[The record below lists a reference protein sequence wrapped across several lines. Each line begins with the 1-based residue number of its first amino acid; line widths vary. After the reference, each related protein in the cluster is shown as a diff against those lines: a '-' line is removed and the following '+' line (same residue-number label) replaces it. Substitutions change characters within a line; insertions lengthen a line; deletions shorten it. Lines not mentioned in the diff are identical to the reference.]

1 MAKFS
6 PAHGITL
13 FVSDGGVSGV
23 YSAVIVKSKF
33 GGIYGE
39 RVFQA
44 PPNFEKTFVT
54 PQCDFSGGLPLK
66 TAGGGLPLK
75 TAGACLSGTAV
86 VAGDS
91 HRTPPP
97 DQHAQEHVQ
106 LKEWFGSS
114 HGNLPMA
121 VTKVFLKGYPKH
133 FVLKTSCRGN
143 LSTTVASSRRSA

>member
-1 MAKFS
+1 MGA
-6 PAHGITL
+6 
-13 FVSDGGVSGV
+13 
-23 YSAVIVKSKF
+23 YSAVIVKLNV

-44 PPNFEKTFVT
+44 PPNSEKTFVT
-54 PQCDFSGGLPLK
+54 PQCDFS
-66 TAGGGLPLK
+66 GGLPLK

-106 LKEWFGSS
+106 SKEWSGSLCV
-114 HGNLPMA
+114 NFPMA
-121 VTKVFLKGYPKH
+121 VTKVFLKGHPKH
-133 FVLKTSCRGN
+133 LLLKNNCRGN
-143 LSTTVASSRRSA
+143 LSTIAAPSFSA

>member
-1 MAKFS
+1 M
-6 PAHGITL
+6 
-13 FVSDGGVSGV
+13 FVSQSN
-23 YSAVIVKSKF
+23 F

-44 PPNFEKTFVT
+44 PPNFEKIFVT
-54 PQCDFSGGLPLK
+54 PQCDFS
-66 TAGGGLPLK
+66 GGLPLK

-143 LSTTVASSRRSA
+143 LSTTVASSRSA